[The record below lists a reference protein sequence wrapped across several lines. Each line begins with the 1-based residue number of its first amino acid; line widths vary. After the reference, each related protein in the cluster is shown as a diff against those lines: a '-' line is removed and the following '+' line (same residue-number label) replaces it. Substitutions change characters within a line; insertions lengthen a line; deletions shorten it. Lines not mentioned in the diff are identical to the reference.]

1 MANALRLEFEEL
13 DNKSNFIEMLM
24 MVGAYPSVV
33 LPHHEITRVVFTYNI
48 DRTDLSSLSIDP
60 SLKLA
65 LIDVLLDCK
74 VNFPLLKQ
82 IKAQVFGGVNLRYLK
97 KKLLSEM

>member
-1 MANALRLEFEEL
+1 MANSLRIKFEQL
-13 DNKSNFIEMLM
+13 DNEKDYLAMLA
-24 MVGAYPSVV
+24 MVVGYPSVV
-33 LPHHEITRVVFTYNI
+33 LSHHEITRIVFTYNI
-48 DRTDLSSLSIDP
+48 DKEDLAKLDIHPSI
-60 SLKLA
+60 KVG

-82 IKAQVFGGVNLRYLK
+82 INAQVFGGVNLRYLK